1 MSSGGAGGAR
11 QRARLTAL
19 IRGRVQMVGF
29 RIFAEQ
35 AVAQIERGENTE
47 ITGWVRNLPD
57 GASVEVVA
65 EGERA
70 ALELLLAELQIGPP
84 SAIVREAQPT
94 WSKASNDLEP
104 FALRY

>member
-1 MSSGGAGGAR
+1 MSSSAPSGPR
-11 QRARLTAL
+11 PRARLTAL

-35 AVAQIERGENTE
+35 VVAQIERDENTE

-57 GASVEVVA
+57 GASVEIVA

-70 ALELLLAELQIGPP
+70 ALDLLLAELQIGPP
-84 SAIVREAQPT
+84 SAIVREAQAA
-94 WSKASNDLEP
+94 WSEASDDLEP

>member
-1 MSSGGAGGAR
+1 MSSSAPGGPR

-35 AVAQIERGENTE
+35 AVGQIERDENTE

-57 GASVEVVA
+57 GASVEIVA

-70 ALELLLAELQIGPP
+70 ALDLLLAELEIGPP
-84 SAIVREAQPT
+84 SAIVREAQAA
-94 WSKASNDLEP
+94 WDKASDDLEP

>member
-1 MSSGGAGGAR
+1 MSGSV

-35 AVAQIERGENTE
+35 AVGQIERDENTE

-57 GASVEVVA
+57 GASVEIVA

-70 ALELLLAELQIGPP
+70 ALDLLLAELEIGPP
-84 SAIVREAQPT
+84 SAIVREAQAA
-94 WSKASNDLEP
+94 WGKASGDLEP
-104 FALRY
+104 FELRY

>member
-1 MSSGGAGGAR
+1 MSSSV
-11 QRARLTAL
+11 QRVRLTAL

-35 AVAQIERGENTE
+35 AVGQIERDENTE

-57 GASVEVVA
+57 GASVEIVA

-70 ALELLLAELQIGPP
+70 ALDLLLSELEIGPP
-84 SAIVREAQPT
+84 SAIVREAQAA
-94 WSKASNDLEP
+94 WGEASDDLEP
-104 FALRY
+104 FELRY

>member
-1 MSSGGAGGAR
+1 MSSSV

-35 AVAQIERGENTE
+35 AVAQIERDENTE

-57 GASVEVVA
+57 GASVEIVA

-70 ALELLLAELQIGPP
+70 ALDLLLAELEIGPP
-84 SAIVREAQPT
+84 SAIVREAQAA
-94 WSKASNDLEP
+94 WGEASDDLEP
-104 FALRY
+104 FELRY

>member
-1 MSSGGAGGAR
+1 MSSSV

-35 AVAQIERGENTE
+35 TVAQIERDENTE

-57 GASVEVVA
+57 GASVEIVA

-70 ALELLLAELQIGPP
+70 ALDLLLSELEIGPP
-84 SAIVREAQPT
+84 SAIVREAQAA
-94 WSKASNDLEP
+94 WSKASDDLEP
-104 FALRY
+104 FELRY

>member
-1 MSSGGAGGAR
+1 MSGAA

-35 AVAQIERGENTE
+35 AVAQIEREENTE

-57 GASVEVVA
+57 GATVEIVA
-65 EGERA
+65 EGDRA
-70 ALELLLAELQIGPP
+70 ALNLLLAELEIGPP
-84 SAIVREAQPT
+84 TAIVRETQPT
-94 WSKASNDLEP
+94 WSEPANNLDP